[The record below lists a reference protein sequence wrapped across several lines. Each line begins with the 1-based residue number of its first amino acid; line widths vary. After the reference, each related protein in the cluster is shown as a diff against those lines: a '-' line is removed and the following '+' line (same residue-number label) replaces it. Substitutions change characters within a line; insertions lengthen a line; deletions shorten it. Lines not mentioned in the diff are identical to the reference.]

1 MCMTVKNIISVVTIF
16 LCQLSFAQTEKWHN
30 PENADFPVVQGQ
42 AFQGEERGGF
52 YHRFP
57 ARAQEAVRKAVW
69 NLSKNTA
76 GESICFSTDSKNI
89 KVRYRVL
96 RRKSMNHM
104 PATGVSG
111 VDLYTYYRN
120 GKEIWLAPKYAFK
133 DTVTY
138 TCSQIEPLNVTGGFK
153 KYTLYLPLYN
163 EVDWLEI
170 GVDDGA
176 KFRFEPVP
184 SEKPIV
190 AYGTSICQGACAS
203 RPAMAWTNILQRR
216 LGRTVINLGF
226 SGNCMHESAVID
238 LVADVDASVY
248 ILDGMPNLYRL
259 PAPELHDTIVKAV
272 RQLRGRR
279 PDTPIVLVDHSGY
292 PNALVNKKSRDD
304 QERSLQCMEDAYQ
317 QLVKEGVKGLYRLRY
332 EEIGMEGEMFVE
344 GIHMSDYGMITY
356 ADSYEPLLRK
366 ILRKCGIK
374 SSYQKIRG
382 NND

>member
-1 MCMTVKNIISVVTIF
+1 MTVKYIIFVVTIF

-30 PENADFPVVQGQ
+30 PENADFPVVYGQ
-42 AFQGEERGGF
+42 AFQGEKREGF

-57 ARAQEAVRKAVW
+57 ARAQANVRKAVW
-69 NLSKNTA
+69 KLSKNTA

-96 RRKSMNHM
+96 RRKSMDHM

-111 VDLYTYYRN
+111 VDLYTYDKS
-120 GKEIWLAPKYAFK
+120 GKEIWVAPKYAFK

-138 TCSQIEPLNVTGGFK
+138 TYSKIEPLNVTDDFK

-163 EVDWLEI
+163 EVEWLEI

-176 KFRFEPVP
+176 KFRFEPVS

-203 RPAMAWTNILQRR
+203 RSAMAWTNILQRR

-238 LVADVDASVY
+238 LVADVDAAVY

-259 PAPELHDTIVKAV
+259 PAPELQDTIVKAV

-304 QERSLQCMEDAYQ
+304 QERSLRCMEAAYR

-332 EEIGMEGEMFVE
+332 KEIGMEGEMFVE

-356 ADSYEPLLRK
+356 ADAYEPLLRK
-366 ILRKCGIK
+366 ILRKK
-374 SSYQKIRG
+374 
-382 NND
+382 